1 MAALL
6 DGIRV
11 VELGSAITAPLASM
25 MLADFGADVVKVEP
39 PGGDQFR
46 GGAGERYGPTFLGY
60 NRNKRG
66 IVLDLRTEGGQAALL
81 ALIDRADVLIDNFR
95 PGVLQRLGLEPSMLA
110 ARNPRLV
117 HCSITGFGGSGPFF
131 DRPAFDLVG
140 QALSGMASLFL
151 DPTAPQPVGPTL
163 ADNVTGMQASSAILA
178 ALVERSRT
186 GRGRRLEISMLE
198 AAMAFIGDAFIN
210 HTRTGQKI
218 GPLSRVSGSQC
229 FVFRCGDG
237 GMIAIH
243 LSTPEKFWKG
253 LLAAVG
259 NPSMASDPRYRNHAT
274 RKDHYGELNA
284 ELAVLFAAKPRNY
297 WEDAL
302 REHDV
307 PYAPVLSIADA
318 IDSAQAS
325 ALGVVAEIHHPQQG
339 TVRAINSPVRVDGAR
354 PLASIRPP
362 PTVGEHTAE
371 VLAELNLENSGK
383 SSNGL

>member
-1 MAALL
+1 MTALL

-11 VELGSAITAPLASM
+11 VELGSAITAPLAAM

-46 GGAGERYGPTFLGY
+46 GGAGERYGPTFLAY

-66 IVLDLRTEGGQAALL
+66 IVLDLRTERDRAILL
-81 ALIDRADVLIDNFR
+81 SLIDRADVLIDNFR
-95 PGVLQRLGLEPSMLA
+95 PGVLQRLGLEPSVLA
-110 ARNPRLV
+110 GRNSRLV
-117 HCSITGFGGSGPFF
+117 HCSITGFGSGGPFF

-151 DPTAPQPVGPTL
+151 DPNTPQPVGPTL

-198 AAMAFIGDAFIN
+198 AAMAFIGDAFVN
-210 HTRTGQKI
+210 HTRTGREI
-218 GPLSRVSGSQC
+218 GPLSRVAGSQC
-229 FVFRCGDG
+229 FVFRCADG

-243 LSTPEKFWKG
+243 LSTPEKFWTG
-253 LLAAVG
+253 LVAAVG
-259 NPSMASDPRYRNHAT
+259 KPSLADDPRYRNHAT
-274 RKDHYGELNA
+274 RKDHYGELNEA
-284 ELAVLFAAKPRNY
+284 LAALFATKPRDH
-297 WEDAL
+297 WEAAL

-307 PYAPVLSIADA
+307 PYAPVLSIAEA
-318 IDSAQAS
+318 MSSEQAS
-325 ALGVVAEIHHPQQG
+325 ALGVVAEMDHPQQG
-339 TVRAINSPVRVDGAR
+339 RIRAIHSPVRVGGAR
-354 PLASIRPP
+354 PLSTIRPP

-371 VLAELNLENSGK
+371 VLAELNAKKGGQ
-383 SSNGL
+383 SSDGL